1 MDPERSPEPV
11 KTEAAPAGADRGRVV
26 AASVVAVVL
35 LLVAALAIGR
45 LSAPVSTAPSTDSSE
60 AGFARDMQVHHEQA
74 VTMSY
79 IVRDETD
86 DTEVRLLAYDIART
100 QSQQEGQL
108 YGWLA
113 AWHLP
118 QAGDEPS
125 MTWMSRPSLTGA
137 TGHEHPTGTAPPAT
151 MPGYATAAQLT
162 ELSSLT
168 GQAAAADYLRLMIA
182 HHKGGVTMAKAI
194 LARTTDPVVTAFAT
208 GIVKSQSSEIAVMK
222 GMLAA
227 RG

>member
-1 MDPERSPEPV
+1 MGPERSPETTP
-11 KTEAAPAGADRGRVV
+11 APRGAGRGRIV
-26 AASVVAVVL
+26 AASILAL
-35 LLVAALAIGR
+35 ALIAVAAFSIGR
-45 LSAPVSTAPSTDSSE
+45 LSAPVSANPSNDSNE

-86 DTEVRLLAYDIART
+86 DTDVRLLAYDIART

-118 QAGDEPS
+118 QAAAEPS
-125 MTWMSRPSLTGA
+125 MTWMTRPSLSGA
-137 TGHEHPTGTAPPAT
+137 TGHEHASSTPLRAT
-151 MPGYATAAQLT
+151 MPGYATDAQLAHLT
-162 ELSSLT
+162 SLT
-168 GQAAAADYLRLMIA
+168 GKAAAVDYLRLMIA
-182 HHKGGVTMAKAI
+182 HHQGGVLMAKAI

-208 GIVKSQSSEIAVMK
+208 GVVASQTSDIAAMRAL
-222 GMLAA
+222 LAT
-227 RG
+227 RT